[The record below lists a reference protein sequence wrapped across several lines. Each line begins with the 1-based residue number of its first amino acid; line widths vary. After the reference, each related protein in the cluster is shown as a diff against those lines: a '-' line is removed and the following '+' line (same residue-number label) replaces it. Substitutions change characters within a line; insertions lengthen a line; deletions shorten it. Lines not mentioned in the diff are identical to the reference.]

1 MNAVRKKDKKPVRD
15 ELSFLDV
22 RQAVID
28 GQKAFD
34 EFVISGELPVTKQ
47 QNSALLNSSGSFLA
61 GGRVNR

>member
-1 MNAVRKKDKKPVRD
+1 MTTTRKNDRKPVRD

-22 RQAVID
+22 RQAVVD

-34 EFVISGELPVTKQ
+34 EFVISGELPVAELH
-47 QNSALLNSSGSFLA
+47 NSALLSSPGSFLA